1 MIFCALTNTLTNAKL
16 IKTVSSCVGLFC
28 KRDLTIWGGAAGS
41 PLHPTK
47 QGAGVAQKST
57 YVCGALLRE
66 YRALLR
72 ECRAVLREYRALL
85 RECRALLRIYDA
97 VSRAC
102 RAI

>member
-1 MIFCALTNTLTNAKL
+1 MTFT
-16 IKTVSSCVGLFC
+16 IKTLQFGE
-28 KRDLTIWGGAAGS
+28 
-41 PLHPTK
+41 
-47 QGAGVAQKST
+47 GAGVAQKST
-57 YVCGALLRE
+57 YVCRALLRE